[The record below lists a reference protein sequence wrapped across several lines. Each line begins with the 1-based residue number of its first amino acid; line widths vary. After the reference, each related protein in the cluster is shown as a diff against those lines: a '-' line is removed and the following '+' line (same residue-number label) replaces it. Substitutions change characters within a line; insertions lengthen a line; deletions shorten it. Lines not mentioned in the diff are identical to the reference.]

1 MSILAEPDPRNVA
14 KLRTNLRDYEGRWEL
29 AEAAIGVTDGTA
41 DFAYEPTGRYG
52 GIGRGFGDTIAVQVR
67 AANDVL
73 RQVLE
78 RESHIDVLKIDIEG
92 LEVPVLEAID
102 PGIIQKVDLIYYETA
117 DRGSGWLPE
126 PPRAASCSRE
136 WQSARPLRWPS
147 RIRQCRHRRPFAPG
161 RR

>member
-117 DRGSGWLPE
+117 EPTKSKVHLPGYDY
-126 PPRAASCSRE
+126 RSRNTVN
-136 WQSARPLRWPS
+136 RLS
-147 RIRQCRHRRPFAPG
+147 RNIA
-161 RR
+161 